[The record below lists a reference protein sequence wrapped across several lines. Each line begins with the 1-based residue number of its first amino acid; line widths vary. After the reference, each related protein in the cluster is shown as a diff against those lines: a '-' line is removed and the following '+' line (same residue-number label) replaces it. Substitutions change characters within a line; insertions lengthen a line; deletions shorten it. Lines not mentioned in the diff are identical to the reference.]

1 MTMYLHL
8 GDQIGTIEA
17 RDLAQQL
24 AAWHDAMVRHVRVA
38 GPVRTSTCG
47 EVCPHDDA
55 AALWAAAR
63 TTFGRRADGLAFLRT
78 HGHYARRRASRGSSS
93 GADLYDVQAL

>member
-8 GDQIGTIEA
+8 GEQVGTIEA

-24 AAWHDAMVRHVRVA
+24 VAWHDAMVKHVRVA
-38 GPVRTSTCG
+38 GPVRTPRCG
-47 EVCPHDDA
+47 EECPHDDA

-63 TTFGRRADGLAFLRT
+63 TTFGRRADELAFLRT
-78 HGHYARRRASRGSSS
+78 HGHYARRSAARGPSSS
-93 GADLYDVQAL
+93 VEASL